1 MSPYQDYLN
10 YRYDEGQR
18 ARIVGQSEKTDPDF
32 ANLIF
37 AALQDYDEGVQDA
50 ALKKYLDCD
59 AGQKAQIVSVPSLQ
73 YWIQSMQCDQN
84 VLAIRLLPG
93 RNDVDKE
100 IILSLFSREEHE
112 IRQATTDY
120 FCALDQA
127 QQEQLFSIEILIGK
141 CQESLLDTQERLMWA
156 RMLQACNPQDD
167 EAKKAV
173 LDVAIEC
180 LSDSSDLD
188 DIIPIIETEGATI
201 SRELAEKIAR
211 LCNQLDHRDGDMYEK
226 ALSAIHKHLDPAVIN
241 EETLARWF
249 VVTGEEHSALM
260 EVAILLI
267 LDSFLPNLPESLSYR
282 NLWYYMYQVSQNIVN
297 FYNNDD
303 EKRRF
308 NEALTLYKCLQ
319 LPQQQDVAPV
329 QDDDYCDSISYR
341 VDEGAAYQ
349 YMIAHLCFG
358 RDDLLEEQYVL
369 RKIMRNLRE
378 RYYNIYRESL
388 DSIYSSHLRKCTGI
402 YDIQSYDATR
412 GKTEITEAATVI
424 RDLISIENS
433 ILKECSWG
441 NDDDPTKNV
450 LKAVFSNVNLPFDV
464 VSDVLDEAFIGIDT
478 IFGLSL
484 IDPQREVDLAF
495 QFISDGKCTKNVIS
509 VLRNNVSLS
518 QITDEMVEKISKGVC
533 LEAAIFAIDLIDS
546 TPRSTDLRTEVI
558 CNVLSYTHTH
568 DDGDIAKRILELVLK
583 DKDLRQTN
591 EILWAFIA
599 RVYSSEEETT

>member
-59 AGQKAQIVSVPSLQ
+59 AGQKAQIVSVSSLQ

-127 QQEQLFSIEILIGK
+127 QQKQLFSIEILISK

-211 LCNQLDHRDGDMYEK
+211 LCNSSRWRHVRKSLEC
-226 ALSAIHKHLDPAVIN
+226 DP
-241 EETLARWF
+241 
-249 VVTGEEHSALM
+249 
-260 EVAILLI
+260 
-267 LDSFLPNLPESLSYR
+267 
-282 NLWYYMYQVSQNIVN
+282 
-297 FYNNDD
+297 
-303 EKRRF
+303 
-308 NEALTLYKCLQ
+308 
-319 LPQQQDVAPV
+319 
-329 QDDDYCDSISYR
+329 
-341 VDEGAAYQ
+341 
-349 YMIAHLCFG
+349 
-358 RDDLLEEQYVL
+358 
-369 RKIMRNLRE
+369 
-378 RYYNIYRESL
+378 
-388 DSIYSSHLRKCTGI
+388 
-402 YDIQSYDATR
+402 
-412 GKTEITEAATVI
+412 
-424 RDLISIENS
+424 
-433 ILKECSWG
+433 
-441 NDDDPTKNV
+441 
-450 LKAVFSNVNLPFDV
+450 
-464 VSDVLDEAFIGIDT
+464 
-478 IFGLSL
+478 
-484 IDPQREVDLAF
+484 
-495 QFISDGKCTKNVIS
+495 
-509 VLRNNVSLS
+509 
-518 QITDEMVEKISKGVC
+518 
-533 LEAAIFAIDLIDS
+533 
-546 TPRSTDLRTEVI
+546 
-558 CNVLSYTHTH
+558 
-568 DDGDIAKRILELVLK
+568 
-583 DKDLRQTN
+583 
-591 EILWAFIA
+591 
-599 RVYSSEEETT
+599 